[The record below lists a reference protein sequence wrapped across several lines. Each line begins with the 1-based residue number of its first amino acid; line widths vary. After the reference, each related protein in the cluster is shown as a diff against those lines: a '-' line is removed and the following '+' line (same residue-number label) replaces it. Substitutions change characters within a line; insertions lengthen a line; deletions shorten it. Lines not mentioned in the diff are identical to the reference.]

1 VHRRRHG
8 RCRPVRGGAVG
19 GEQLRYPFLRNDP
32 DGDID
37 IEIAVDGLRFV
48 NEAGPSGA
56 LPFSEIREVRLF
68 CGGAEA
74 WPFAGPGR
82 LPTFTYY
89 CAIRLASGDRLLL
102 TDVFREADGQWI
114 SYSPRY
120 QAFILALHE
129 YLCASGTRIRY
140 RAGLS
145 WVGFL
150 WRDAFWGNWVQV
162 GIAESQRDRTSFLTR
177 GFFRTLFRNWPRRY
191 RPEKPPERF
200 LPPV

>member
-1 VHRRRHG
+1 
-8 RCRPVRGGAVG
+8 
-19 GEQLRYPFLRNDP
+19 
-32 DGDID
+32 
-37 IEIAVDGLRFV
+37 LRFV

-68 CGGAEA
+68 CGGVDAGL
-74 WPFAGPGR
+74 FAGPA
-82 LPTFTYY
+82 FTYC

-102 TDVFREADGQWI
+102 TDVFRDADSQWI

-120 QAFILALHE
+120 QAFVLALHE
-129 YLCASGTRIRY
+129 HLSASGNRIRY
-140 RAGLS
+140 RAGLN

-162 GIAESQRDRTSFLTR
+162 GIAESQRDRTTFLTR
-177 GFFRTLFRNWPRRY
+177 SFFRTLLRNWPRRY